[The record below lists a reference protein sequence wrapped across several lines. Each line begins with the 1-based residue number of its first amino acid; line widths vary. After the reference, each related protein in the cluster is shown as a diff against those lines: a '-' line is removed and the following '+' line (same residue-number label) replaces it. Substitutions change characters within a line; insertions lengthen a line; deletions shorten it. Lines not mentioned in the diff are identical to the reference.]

1 MLELV
6 RRRITALR
14 SAVLTLGA
22 VAGTLC
28 LVATVIAPLAG
39 VRPLIFLSGSM
50 SPTIPAGSLALARTV
65 DAASIEVGDIVTV
78 PSGGNYVTHRVVDV
92 THGPGR
98 ATMMLRGDGN
108 KVEDA
113 SAYDVASAP
122 RTEIWVP
129 HAGSA
134 VAWFSHAPGVYVL
147 AGWVALVLGTLR
159 RRGNS
164 SPQSPDRPS
173 RPGRPKLVLTMGR
186 LLTLAQRGPRGPR
199 LASAATGAAMVAAAP
214 LAAPAPAMAAW
225 ADTAQVSG
233 TRLQTAS
240 IVPTVVT
247 CTDLGSIVRLSW
259 AARDGATQ
267 YLISYGGLGADRVEN
282 ETVPSTGP
290 LLKEFDSSREGR
302 FDVVVRFGSDTWLST
317 RSNQVSYTKGS
328 CG

>member
-1 MLELV
+1 MLEMV

-28 LVATVIAPLAG
+28 LMATVVAPLTD

-50 SPTIPAGSLALARTV
+50 SPTIPAGSLALARPV
-65 DAASIEVGDIVTV
+65 DAAAIQVGDIVTV

-122 RTEIWVP
+122 RTEIWIP
-129 HAGSA
+129 YAGSV

-147 AGWVALVLGTLR
+147 AGWVALVLASVRNHRAGPSQGTQ
-159 RRGNS
+159 G
-164 SPQSPDRPS
+164 PS
-173 RPGRPKLVLTMGR
+173 RPGRPKLA
-186 LLTLAQRGPRGPR
+186 LLLRRRFRSLRTPRNPR
-199 LASAATGAAMVAAAP
+199 LASAAAGAAMVAAAP

-233 TRLQTAS
+233 TTLQTAS

-247 CTDLGSIVRLSW
+247 CADLGSTVRLSW

-267 YLISYGGLGADRVEN
+267 YLISYGGLGADRVQN

-290 LLKEFDSSREGR
+290 LFREFDSAREGR
-302 FDVVVRFGSDTWLST
+302 FDVVVRFGSDTWLSA